1 MTTLVLMF
9 KKIESKDETIYEN
22 FYSSWKAE
30 TIINENDIDDVFK
43 SIHTTIITNIQKSLG
58 KGSGLI
64 IDSVIGHTISIWKN
78 DPLAGNSYIKLPVE
92 LDHPR
97 KGLINIQ
104 NVDDNECF
112 KWCSVKYLNSA
123 DHNPR
128 RITKH
133 DKEFAKRLD
142 FKDIKL
148 PVKIRDI
155 PKPKKKKSISI
166 SVFDDENKEKQPMY
180 QKMLGR
186 KTCWFIIDSRRRNT
200 FMYDHSLHF
209 CRYYFMLSLKK
220 KSQIVILKIA
230 LKLMI
235 NKEL

>member
-1 MTTLVLMF
+1 MF

-155 PKPKKKKSISI
+155 PKPKKKNPSVLVFLMMKIKKNNLCIKKCWEEKHVDSLLIAEGEIRSCMIIRYIFVVIISC
-166 SVFDDENKEKQPMY
+166 F
-180 QKMLGR
+180 
-186 KTCWFIIDSRRRNT
+186 
-200 FMYDHSLHF
+200 H
-209 CRYYFMLSLKK
+209 
-220 KSQIVILKIA
+220 
-230 LKLMI
+230 
-235 NKEL
+235 